1 MLNLELISIESVMI
15 NVLISNLDI
24 IFGIT
29 ANEFNLY
36 NNYLYFFLKVLYVYG
51 LYISLSYIVSF
62 LFYYLYLLI
71 YIIFFYHII
80 YYDILIKFNI
90 IILLSF
96 LKLLLFLF
104 HLINILIYDIA

>member
-1 MLNLELISIESVMI
+1 MSNLGLISVESVVI
-15 NVLISNLDI
+15 NVLISNLDM
-24 IFGIT
+24 IFCIT
-29 ANEFNLY
+29 SNEFNLY
-36 NNYLYFFLKVLYVYG
+36 DNYLYFFLKVLYVYR
-51 LYISLSYIVSF
+51 LYISLNYIVFF

-96 LKLLLFLF
+96 LKSLPFLL
-104 HLINILIYDIA
+104 YD